1 MKNKNPLYVVKGQNV
16 EQAKGLWDLFV
27 KKFDLEP
34 VVNFMINF
42 FQMLLE
48 QAKSY
53 PALVLV
59 KNMLDEWIA
68 QIMPRIQ
75 TFMGMMGRA

>member
-34 VVNFMINF
+34 VITFMMNF

-48 QAKSY
+48 QVKTY

-68 QIMPRIQ
+68 QILPKLQ
-75 TFMGMMGRA
+75 GLMGMLRA